1 MSEINMKQNM
11 RNKYY
16 NLKLIK
22 VWVGLYHQ
30 LESHS
35 GFFKKFKWY
44 PKRNVHKRNTLLR
57 YKGDTPKKREENSL
71 WAVYSLRRI

>member
-1 MSEINMKQNM
+1 M

-22 VWVGLYHQ
+22 VWVDLHHE

-44 PKRNVHKRNTLLR
+44 HKRNVHKRNTLLR
-57 YKGDTPKKREENSL
+57 YKGDTPKKGRKFPVSSL
-71 WAVYSLRRI
+71 QFKKNLRTWIQ